1 MVKNFINRLKQEVLN
16 NIENENFGV
25 SELAEKVGM
34 SRSNLL
40 RRIQKE
46 KGCSASQF
54 IRKIRLEEAMS
65 LLEANEKTVS
75 EVSYMVGF
83 NSTSYFI
90 KCFREQY
97 GYPPGEVNQQSKKI
111 EVKTNQT
118 NSINSFFK
126 YWPYFTAA
134 ALLIIAIFIY
144 LSQNY
149 SSNKTEDK
157 SIAVLPFKN
166 DSNDSTNL
174 YFINGLME
182 SVLNNL
188 QSIGELRV
196 VSRTSVEKYRNSK
209 LSAPEIA
216 EGLGVSYI
224 VEGSGQK
231 IGNQILLSIQLIE
244 ANKDNHLWSKQYN
257 RQTADIFS
265 IQMEVAKKIAN
276 SIEIILKPE
285 EKEQIEQIP
294 TQNIVAYDYYLKGL
308 DHLHKESLPGL
319 REGIELI
326 KLAINEDPEFA
337 HAHAVLAFS
346 YYYLDLF
353 SPNKTYTD
361 SLIHYADKALL
372 FNPKL
377 AVALNA
383 KALYYIKN
391 ADYNQ
396 AVEYLEKAL
405 EYNPNSATVINTLSD
420 VYTNHLPD
428 TKKYLEYALKGIRLD
443 IASYDSSTTSYIY
456 LHLSN
461 ALIQTGFVDEA
472 LTSIDQSLQYNP
484 DNLFSEYV
492 KAYILYAKN
501 QDLNQTKNLLKQAL
515 AKDTNRFDI
524 ILEIGNVCYYQ
535 QEWNEA
541 AKYFDKFLA
550 IREYMQLQSYIHKNV
565 EMAYVYRKV
574 GKYVEAEKLITDYKT
589 FIEQDQSVY
598 RNLFWSAYYAY
609 MNDDQNTIRYLKKFS
624 EEESIQIWVPL
635 FTPNDP
641 LFQTIKNT
649 SEFIGIMDTIK
660 QQFWQN
666 HKKIKSKLENEGLIS
681 TLK

>member
-1 MVKNFINRLKQEVLN
+1 MDKNFINRLKQEILD

-25 SELAEKVGM
+25 SELADKVGM

-46 KGCSASQF
+46 EGCSASQF
-54 IRKIRLEEAMS
+54 IRKIRLEEAMF
-65 LLEANEKTVS
+65 LLERNEKTVS

-90 KCFREQY
+90 KCFRELY
-97 GYPPGEVNQQSKKI
+97 GYPPGEVNQQSKQIKVNTSKSI
-111 EVKTNQT
+111 TTNPL
-118 NSINSFFK
+118 FK
-126 YWPYFTAA
+126 YWHYITAA
-134 ALLIIAIFIY
+134 TLLIITMFIY
-144 LSQNY
+144 LNQNY
-149 SSNKTEDK
+149 SSNKIENK

-216 EGLGVSYI
+216 EDLGVSYI

-244 ANKDNHLWSKQYN
+244 AKNDNHLWSKQYN
-257 RQTADIFS
+257 RQTVDIFS

-285 EKEQIEQIP
+285 EKERIEQIP
-294 TQNIVAYDYYLKGL
+294 TQNIVAYDLYLKGL
-308 DHLHKESLPGL
+308 NHLHQETLPGL

-326 KLAINEDPEFA
+326 KLAIKEDPDFA
-337 HAHAVLAFS
+337 QAQAVLAFS

-353 SPNKTYTD
+353 TPNKTYTD

-383 KALYYIKN
+383 KALYYIKHG
-391 ADYNQ
+391 DYNQ

-420 VYTNHLPD
+420 IYTNYLPD

-461 ALIQTGFVDEA
+461 ALIQTGFIDEA
-472 LTSIDQSLQYNP
+472 LTSINQSLQYNP
-484 DNLFSEYV
+484 NNLFSEYV

-515 AKDTNRFDI
+515 AKDTTRFDI

-535 QEWNEA
+535 EEWDEA
-541 AKYFDKFLA
+541 AMYFEKFLT
-550 IREYMQLQSYIHKNV
+550 IREYMHLQSYIHKNV
-565 EMAYVYRKV
+565 EIAYVFRKI
-574 GKYVEAEKLITDYKT
+574 GKYVEAEKLITDYKS

-609 MNDDQNTIRYLKKFS
+609 MKDNQNTIRFLMKFS
-624 EEESIQIWVPL
+624 KEESIQIWVAL
-635 FTPNDP
+635 FTPNNP
-641 LFQTIKNT
+641 LYQPIKNT
-649 SEFIGIMDTIK
+649 TEFNSIMDTIQ
-660 QQFWQN
+660 QQFWRN
-666 HKKIKSKLENEGLIS
+666 HAIMKHKLENEGLIS
-681 TLK
+681 ILK